1 MIALDAPVRS
11 LFERIAEPAAVDAPD
26 LEAIGAALIDLA
38 TDLDYT
44 RRWVDRLGGEPGA
57 LAIHAPTRG
66 PRLMIVHRPEGEM
79 SAVHD
84 HGTWVAVAPILG
96 VETHRRYRR
105 VGQGT
110 AAHLEIAEA
119 LALAPSQA
127 ATLLPPDDIHD
138 HGHVVGHGR
147 PAHILIMTGDDQTMF
162 TRNEWDLATGRHRV
176 LRPGD
181 PGRWLATQPMP

>member
-11 LFERIAEPAAVDAPD
+11 LFERIAGPAAVDPPD
-26 LEAIGAALIDLA
+26 LQAIGASLIDLA
-38 TDLDYT
+38 TDLDYLT
-44 RRWVDRLGGEPGA
+44 RWIERVEGRTGA
-57 LAIHAPTRG
+57 LAVVAPPRG
-66 PRLMIVHRPEGEM
+66 PRLMIVHRPAGEM

-84 HGTWVAVAPILG
+84 HGTWVALAPILG

-110 AAHLEIAEA
+110 AARLELAEA

-138 HGHVVGHGR
+138 HGHVVGHGQ
-147 PAHILIMTGDDQTMF
+147 PAHVLIMTGDDQTRF
-162 TRNEWDLATGRHRV
+162 TRNEWDLATGRHR
-176 LRPGD
+176 LLLPGD
-181 PGRWLATQPMP
+181 SGRWLATQPMP